1 VAEASETL
9 TVDVDKASL
18 KDSLQ
23 GVRGLMFE
31 VNSVRNLI
39 SDTQKMA
46 TDPSLTQAFWLG
58 MQVQMTTRRA
68 AMLPE
73 TVAALQEQAALAAAA
88 LGPYAAP
95 AAILAAAAL
104 TLAALVSRQ
113 MEIDKQMAAWEKKQ
127 AEMAKSQGIT
137 PFLPSSSL
145 SPVAP
150 VALGSTPIP
159 PSATITSTAP
169 VGHRIEDDIQVTA
182 WERRQSDV
190 AKSQGMI
197 P

>member
-1 VAEASETL
+1 MAEASETL

-18 KDSLQ
+18 RDSLQ

-39 SDTQKMA
+39 GDTQRMA
-46 TDPSLTQAFWLG
+46 QDPSLSNAFWLG

-73 TVAALQEQAALAAAA
+73 TISALQEQAALAAAA

-113 MEIDKQMAAWEKKQ
+113 MEIDKQMAIWEKKQ
-127 AEMAKSQGIT
+127 ADVAKAQGIT
-137 PFLPSSSL
+137 PP
-145 SPVAP
+145 AP
-150 VALGSTPIP
+150 TAATTSATPI
-159 PSATITSTAP
+159 S
-169 VGHRIEDDIQVTA
+169 HNIEDDIQFTS
-182 WERRQSDV
+182 WELKQADV
-190 AKSQGMI
+190 AKAQGMA

>member
-1 VAEASETL
+1 MAEASETL
-9 TVDVDKASL
+9 TVEVDKASL
-18 KDSLQ
+18 RDSLQ

-39 SDTQKMA
+39 GDTQRMA
-46 TDPSLTQAFWLG
+46 QDPSLTQAFWLG
-58 MQVQMTTRRA
+58 LQVQMTARRA

-73 TVAALQEQAALAAAA
+73 TITALQEQATLAAAA

-113 MEIDKQMAAWEKKQ
+113 MEIDKQMTVWEKRQ
-127 AEMAKSQGIT
+127 AEAAKSQGIT
-137 PFLPSSSL
+137 SFIPSSRTSAIASVALGTTPITPSSSIAST
-145 SPVAP
+145 SPD
-150 VALGSTPIP
+150 
-159 PSATITSTAP
+159 
-169 VGHRIEDDIQVTA
+169 HRIEDDIQFTA
-182 WERRQSDV
+182 WEIKQSDV
-190 AKSQGMI
+190 AKSQGMA